1 MQTITLNNGVKMP
14 LLGLGVFQI
23 DPNQTERAVL
33 DAIEIGYR
41 HIDTAQVYG
50 NEKEVGDA
58 IRHSGVARDELFIT
72 TKLWISDFTYEK
84 AKVAFARSLDLLQ
97 TDYVDLYLLHQAIGD
112 TYGAWRALE
121 ELYEAGKIRA
131 IGVSNFYPE
140 RLADFVSINKVP
152 PAVNQVEINPFF
164 QQEKAID
171 YMRQKGVQPEAWAP
185 FAEGKNEIFAHP
197 LLAKIGKV
205 YGKSVGQV
213 ILRWE
218 IQRGVVALAKSVR
231 KERMQENIDVF
242 DFDLSEEDIAQI
254 STLDTGASLIINHY
268 DPHLVEYLASL
279 K

>member
-1 MQTITLNNGVKMP
+1 
-14 LLGLGVFQI
+14 
-23 DPNQTERAVL
+23 
-33 DAIEIGYR
+33 
-41 HIDTAQVYG
+41 
-50 NEKEVGDA
+50 
-58 IRHSGVARDELFIT
+58 
-72 TKLWISDFTYEK
+72 
-84 AKVAFARSLDLLQ
+84 
-97 TDYVDLYLLHQAIGD
+97 
-112 TYGAWRALE
+112 
-121 ELYEAGKIRA
+121 
-131 IGVSNFYPE
+131 
-140 RLADFVSINKVP
+140 
-152 PAVNQVEINPFF
+152 
-164 QQEKAID
+164 
-171 YMRQKGVQPEAWAP
+171 MRQKGVQPEAWAP